1 MTTSSPVSIV
11 TGAGSGIGRAV
22 AIDLATRGHA
32 LTLAGRTESKLH
44 ATAAACVAA
53 GGPAPLVMPGDLAD
67 SGLAH
72 SVVDRTI
79 AERGHLDNL
88 VNCAGT
94 APLVRIQDTTDE
106 LLEEVFFHN
115 AFAPAFLIVRA
126 WPHFMERRGGCVVNV
141 SSLASSDPFN
151 GFFAYGA
158 AKSAVDSFVRSM
170 HGEGARLGIRAFC
183 INPGAI
189 ETPMLRRNFPVTML
203 PEAKTLPPE
212 AVAHVI
218 ADCIE
223 GRREADRG
231 KTIIVRK

>member
-1 MTTSSPVSIV
+1 MTTSSPVTIV

-22 AIDLATRGHA
+22 AIDLAARGHA
-32 LTLAGRTESKLH
+32 LTLAGRTESKLQE
-44 ATAAACVAA
+44 TAAACVAA
-53 GGPAPLVMPGDLAD
+53 GGAAPLVMHGDLAD

-72 SVVDRTI
+72 SVVDRTL

-126 WPHFMERRGGCVVNV
+126 WPHFMERRGGCVINV

-151 GFFAYGA
+151 GFFAYAA

-189 ETPMLRRNFPVTML
+189 ETPMLRRNFPVSML